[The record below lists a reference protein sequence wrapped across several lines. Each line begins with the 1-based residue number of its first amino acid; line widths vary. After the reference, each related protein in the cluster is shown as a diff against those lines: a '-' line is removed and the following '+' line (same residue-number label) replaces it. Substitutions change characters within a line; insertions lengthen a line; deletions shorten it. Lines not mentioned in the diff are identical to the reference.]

1 MVKKLNLLFALICS
15 VFLVTGCQGTNET
28 NEANNLNNSR
38 NQNNQFMHVKNSP
51 VDDISLEDSQQISQ
65 YLANLASSVPEVE
78 NAVAV
83 ALGRYVIVGIDVE
96 QNLDRSK
103 VGSIKYTVAEALKK
117 DRYGANAI
125 VVADPDL
132 TARLREIRNDI
143 QEGRPIQGIL
153 NELSAIIGRMM
164 PEVPGDIQERRVE
177 EEMEEQK
184 QGMDNNNERKLE
196 KSQNEQ
202 SNHLKTNNL
211 LF

>member
-202 SNHLKTNNL
+202 SNHLKNK
-211 LF
+211 